1 MIASKLRPR
10 LFILYI
16 TGMVLATLFD
26 FQITDFLTARQHSWA
41 IYCETLGEAPALLF
55 TVFNFSIVCAY
66 CRKNKSLIHFALS
79 FLGSLISSMYA
90 FERTFSYHANTNTL
104 PLSLPISIG
113 FSFILLFICLRLSG
127 ESIQKYYKIAL
138 ACIGAAISTL
148 IIITS
153 IKLLWGRVRYRQ
165 LAADSTLAF
174 TDWYII
180 NGPGQPMH
188 ASFPSGH
195 TANAAIIMMASLYFP
210 KQKHWLQPL
219 LYAYILLMA
228 VSRLCVGA
236 HFLSDI
242 LTGCA
247 ITFLL
252 AEFWVHKFKVS
263 IWSKNDQNNS
273 PLPAHPQ
280 TECSI

>member
-1 MIASKLRPR
+1 MIPSKLRPR
-10 LFILYI
+10 FFILYI

-26 FQITDFLTARQHSWA
+26 FQITDILASNHHAWA
-41 IYCETLGEAPALLF
+41 NYCETLGEAPALLF
-55 TVFNFSIVCAY
+55 TVFNFSMICAY
-66 CRKNKSLIHFALS
+66 CHRNKKGIHFAFSL
-79 FLGSLISSMYA
+79 FGSLVSSMYA
-90 FERTFSYHANTNTL
+90 FERTFSYHSNTNTL
-104 PLSLPISIG
+104 FLSLPISIAL
-113 FSFILLFICLRLSG
+113 SFILLFICLRLSM
-127 ESIQKYYKIAL
+127 ESIQKYYKAAL
-138 ACIGAAISTL
+138 ACVGAAISTL
-148 IIITS
+148 ILITC

-165 LAADSTLAF
+165 IAADSTLSF

-195 TANAAIIMMASLYFP
+195 TANAAIMMMLSLYFP

-247 ITFLL
+247 ITFVL
-252 AEFWVHKFKVS
+252 AELWIYKYKVS
-263 IWSKNDQNNS
+263 IWTESKQS
-273 PLPAHPQ
+273 
-280 TECSI
+280 E